1 MSDDKVAGESEG
13 KKKAGGMVKIILLI
27 LFALI
32 LAGGSAGG
40 ALYFSGMLNKKEKVV
55 KQSSGME
62 EATETRDR
70 ALYIPLDPPFVV
82 NLDDNGTLRFMQI
95 NVSLMSRD
103 KAVIEE
109 MGANT
114 PRLKNDLL
122 MLFVGQK
129 YSELQLVEGRER
141 LRQEALK
148 LVQDIMLEISNV
160 RGVEELYFTSFVA
173 Q

>member
-1 MSDDKVAGESEG
+1 
-13 KKKAGGMVKIILLI
+13 
-27 LFALI
+27 
-32 LAGGSAGG
+32 
-40 ALYFSGMLNKKEKVV
+40 MLDKKEEV
-55 KQSSGME
+55 
-62 EATETRDR
+62 ATQTDVSEDPAESRDR

-95 NVSLMSRD
+95 NVSLMSRN
-103 KAVIEE
+103 KSVIEA

-122 MLFVGQK
+122 MLFVGQD
-129 YSELQLVEGRER
+129 YANLQLVEGREQ

-148 LVQDIMLEISNV
+148 LVQDIMLEIGNI
-160 RGVEELYFTSFVA
+160 RGVEELYFTSFVV